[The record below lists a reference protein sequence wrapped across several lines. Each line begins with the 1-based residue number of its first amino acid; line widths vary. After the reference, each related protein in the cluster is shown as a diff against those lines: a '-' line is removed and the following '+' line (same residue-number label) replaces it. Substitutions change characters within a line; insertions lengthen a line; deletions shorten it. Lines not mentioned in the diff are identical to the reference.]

1 MKVKKQKPDLTPVQ
15 SEAISEARNGK
26 PYLLM
31 RLIKSL
37 EKTMIRLQ
45 GPIND
50 DPLGRW
56 TLGMREHYGYLL
68 GMLKTVLKET
78 TPKSRKK
85 YVKNI

>member
-1 MKVKKQKPDLTPVQ
+1 
-15 SEAISEARNGK
+15 
-26 PYLLM
+26 
-31 RLIKSL
+31 
-37 EKTMIRLQ
+37 MIRLQ